1 MEISEAELEQERKD
15 ILKRYRKL
23 LRTAKPFLKDDD
35 ARLIKSAFHTAAE
48 AHKEMRRKSGEP
60 YIYHPIAVAQIVVEE
75 IGLGTTAIVSA
86 LLHDVVEDTDITIAQ
101 IERMYGT
108 KVARIIDGLTKISGK
123 FEYGSSQQAENFR
136 KMLLTLSDDVRVIL
150 IKIADR
156 LHNMRTLD
164 SMPRHKQLKIAS
176 ETIYIYAPLAHRLG
190 LYSIKSEL
198 EDLYLKYAE
207 PEAYRSI
214 ALKLR
219 ETKLARDRFISRF
232 MEPIVKDL
240 EDSGLRYIIKGRP
253 KSIYS
258 IWNKMRKQNKPFE
271 EIYDLFAIRI
281 ILESPPE
288 HEKEKAL
295 CWQAYSIVTDHY
307 KPNPDRLKDWISTP
321 RANGYQSL
329 HTTVMSKTGQ
339 WVEVQIRTTRMD
351 EIAEKGYAAHWKY
364 KGNDTKV
371 KGNIDVWINRVRE
384 TLENGEGD
392 RTAAIEFL
400 DEFRNNLF
408 SEEVFVFTPKGE
420 LKVLPR
426 GATALDFA
434 FDIHTEI
441 GAKCMAAKVGG
452 TLVPISYVLNN
463 GDQVEIITSSKQKP
477 NEDWLRI
484 VTTSKARG
492 RIKEFLKEE
501 NRRYETDGRQMVERK
516 LKILGIEAT
525 AEIFNQLRAYFDC
538 KTPVDFFYR
547 VGKGYIQ
554 VDELKKFKRYRDLRE
569 KKKEAAAT
577 TAENPLISRP
587 DAEGKEISKYLKT
600 LHGNQSDGDTLLIGE
615 DMDKIDYRLAVCCS
629 PISGDDVFGFV
640 TVNEGIKIHRTT
652 CPNAAEL
659 MSKHGNRI
667 IKAKWASQ
675 KKEAFLVGIH
685 ITGTDRLG
693 LVNDVTR
700 IISNELHIN
709 MRGVSF
715 DVADGIFE
723 GDVKIYVQDTSHL
736 ETLIKKLEK
745 VEGVFS
751 ALRFDCTAAG

>member
-1 MEISEAELEQERKD
+1 
-15 ILKRYRKL
+15 
-23 LRTAKPFLKDDD
+23 
-35 ARLIKSAFHTAAE
+35 
-48 AHKEMRRKSGEP
+48 
-60 YIYHPIAVAQIVVEE
+60 
-75 IGLGTTAIVSA
+75 
-86 LLHDVVEDTDITIAQ
+86 
-101 IERMYGT
+101 
-108 KVARIIDGLTKISGK
+108 
-123 FEYGSSQQAENFR
+123 
-136 KMLLTLSDDVRVIL
+136 
-150 IKIADR
+150 ADR

-339 WVEVQIRTTRMD
+339 REEVQIRTTRMD

-408 SEEVFVFTPKGE
+408 TEEVFVFTPKGE

-463 GDQVEIITSSKQKP
+463 GDQVEIITSNKQKP

-484 VTTSKARG
+484 VTTSKARS

-516 LKILGIEAT
+516 LKLLGIEAN
-525 AEIFNQLRAYFDC
+525 AETFNQLRAFFDC

-554 VDELKKFKRYRDLRE
+554 IDELKKYKRHRDLRE
-569 KKKEAAAT
+569 KKKDGSGE
-577 TAENPLISRP
+577 ELDIGRSDN
-587 DAEGKEISKYLKT
+587 DGKDISKCLKG
-600 LHGNQSDGDTLLIGE
+600 LHGNQTDGDTLLIGE

-640 TVNEGIKIHRTT
+640 TINEGIKIHRTT

-659 MSKHGNRI
+659 MSKHGNRV

-675 KKEAFLVGIH
+675 KEEAFLVGIH
-685 ITGTDRLG
+685 ITGTDR
-693 LVNDVTR
+693 
-700 IISNELHIN
+700 
-709 MRGVSF
+709 
-715 DVADGIFE
+715 
-723 GDVKIYVQDTSHL
+723 
-736 ETLIKKLEK
+736 
-745 VEGVFS
+745 
-751 ALRFDCTAAG
+751 